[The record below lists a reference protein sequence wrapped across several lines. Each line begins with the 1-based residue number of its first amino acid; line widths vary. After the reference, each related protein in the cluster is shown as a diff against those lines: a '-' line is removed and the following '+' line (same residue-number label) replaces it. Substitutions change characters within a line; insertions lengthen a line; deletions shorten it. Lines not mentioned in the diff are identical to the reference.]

1 MAKKI
6 CPSKKKFNQICK
18 TDKDKCDKIKKG
30 CDKKEKNGGQDI

>member
-18 TDKDKCDKIKKG
+18 TDKDKCEKIKKK
-30 CDKKEKNGGQDI
+30 CNMKEKDGEQDI